1 MDSGIEEG
9 KNSNGRRSPNVGFV
23 AGLPCQMSKL
33 ADISETLTPHLLF
46 FHPQRRREQKILEIM
61 SIFGAVSEV
70 LEIEVNGA
78 KQAHQNVAFLSHIFC
93 SQKISG
99 RKCDVN
105 KTHTRLTRQRC

>member
-1 MDSGIEEG
+1 
-9 KNSNGRRSPNVGFV
+9 
-23 AGLPCQMSKL
+23 MSKL

-46 FHPQRRREQKILEIM
+46 FPSPEKKREENIRNHVH
-61 SIFGAVSEV
+61 FGAVSEV

-78 KQAHQNVAFLSHIFC
+78 KQAHQNVAFLPHIFC

-105 KTHTRLTRQRC
+105 KTYKHV